1 MAALVLRRVA
11 LLALILL
18 AVSLLTFAIAN
29 VLPGNVAHTILGE
42 TATPEEVRALELRL
56 GLDRPIVERYAG
68 WMAAMMSG
76 DFGTSLA
83 FNQPVAPVLL
93 ARLQNSA
100 VLAVLVLLVAVPL
113 SLLLGVVCA
122 VFQGALVD
130 RALTGFAVVAFALPE
145 FVIGLTLI
153 LVFSLW
159 WPILPGSSLVG
170 PGENPLAR
178 PAALVLPVVVLTL
191 HQLAHLSQ
199 ITRASMIGVLDSNY
213 VRTAE
218 LKGLPPLT
226 VIVKHALRNALLPTV
241 AEIGMNFGYVLG
253 GLVVV
258 ETVFSYAGVGQLM
271 VMSVSHRDLPT
282 LQATVLVVAA
292 AYGIGNLIADVVS
305 MRLNPRLRS

>member
-1 MAALVLRRVA
+1 MAALILRRIA

-18 AVSLLTFAIAN
+18 AVSLLTFAIVN
-29 VLPGNVAHTILGE
+29 ILPGNVAHAILGE
-42 TATPEEVRALELRL
+42 TATPEEIRGVEMRL
-56 GLDRPIVERYAG
+56 GLDRPLIARYVD
-68 WMAAMMSG
+68 WIAAMLRG
-76 DFGTSLA
+76 DFGTSLS

-93 ARLQNSA
+93 ARLGNSA
-100 VLAVLVLLVAVPL
+100 ILAALVLLAAVPL
-113 SLLLGVVCA
+113 SLLIGVLCA
-122 VFQGALVD
+122 VFQGSMLD
-130 RALTGFAVVAFALPE
+130 RALSAFAVVAYALPE
-145 FVIGLTLI
+145 FVIGLLLI
-153 LVFSLW
+153 LAFSIW

-178 PAALVLPVVVLTL
+178 PEALVLPVVVLTL

-218 LKGLPPLT
+218 LKGLPPPT

-258 ETVFSYAGVGQLM
+258 ETLFSYAGVGQLM
-271 VMSVSHRDLPT
+271 VMSVSHRDVPT

-292 AYGIGNLIADVVS
+292 AYGIGNLLADVAS
-305 MRLNPRLRS
+305 MQLNPRLRA